1 MRKTIVVYL
10 AFMLVLGLAENAFAE
25 RPDVRLSAGI
35 GYLQGET
42 TYQIGGHFDSP
53 QLGSGDYSFPISELA
68 WPLNVAMGSVDLT
81 ASYWRLSG
89 AASYRINLS
98 DPKQKM
104 EDSDWGAIEG
114 DSVDLLDI
122 YSESSTT
129 LNAKIFD
136 GNVNFAFLKYS
147 GWDMQIGLGYLW
159 QDFSFVASDL
169 DQWYPPY
176 PTEPHVYVSGRVGTY
191 DVTYK
196 VPYAEL
202 ILNFYTKKFKGAFT
216 YQFSPFV
223 NAEDEDHHLLRS
235 IESHGYSDGYMNVGR
250 FNCTYD
256 ITNHFF
262 AGLDFSLRQI
272 QTTGYERQH
281 HAQYFDIRGG
291 FHPEWWGDIDNEI
304 FSDQIEST
312 LKVGYKF

>member
-1 MRKTIVVYL
+1 MRRTTVFYL
-10 AFMLVLGLAENAFAE
+10 ALSLVLGLAQNAFAE

-42 TYQIGGHFDSP
+42 TYQIGGHFESP
-53 QLGSGDYSFPISELA
+53 QLGSGDMYFPISELV
-68 WPLNVAMGSVDLT
+68 WPLGIVMGSIDLT

-89 AASYRINLS
+89 AASYKMNLS

-104 EDSDWGAIEG
+104 EDSDWGYFKG
-114 DSVDLLDI
+114 DPPDLLDV

-129 LNAKIFD
+129 LDARVFD
-136 GNVNFAFLKYS
+136 GNINFAFLKYKD
-147 GWDMQIGLGYLW
+147 WDMQIGLGYLW
-159 QDFSFVASDL
+159 QDFSFIASNL

-176 PTEPHVYVSGRVGTY
+176 PDEPHVYVSGRVGTY

-196 VPYAEL
+196 IPYAQL
-202 ILNFYTKKFKGAFT
+202 IVNFYTKKFKGALT

-223 NAEDEDHHLLRS
+223 NAEDEDKHLLRS
-235 IESHGYSDGYMNVGR
+235 IESHGYSDGYMNAGR

-256 ITNHFF
+256 FTKHVF
-262 AGLDFSLRQI
+262 AGFDFTYRQI

-281 HAQYFDIRGG
+281 HAQYFNEKGELQ
-291 FHPEWWGDIDNEI
+291 PEWWGDIDNKI
-304 FSDQIEST
+304 FSEQIEST